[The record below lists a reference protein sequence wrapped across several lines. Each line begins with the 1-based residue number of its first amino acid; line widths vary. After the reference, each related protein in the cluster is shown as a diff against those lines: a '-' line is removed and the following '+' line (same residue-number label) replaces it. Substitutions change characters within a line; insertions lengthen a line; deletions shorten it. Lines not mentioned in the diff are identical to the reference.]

1 MFGAEAST
9 DRVWALMK
17 EIGIAL
23 VVTHDG
29 GSETLRARPMAA
41 HPDEHDN
48 AIYFL
53 TDAGA
58 PKDDAVLSN
67 DNVCLTFS
75 DIKRQRYV
83 SVTGRADVS
92 NDRPMIRKFWSAADK
107 VFWKDENDPAIQ
119 LFRVAPIAAEYWESA
134 GFIVGSVKMIAAR
147 VTGARPKFHTNGKVM
162 LSRAS
167 PD

>member
-1 MFGAEAST
+1 MFGAEANA

-29 GSETLRARPMAA
+29 ASETLRARPMAA
-41 HPDEHDN
+41 HPVEHDN

-58 PKDDAVLSN
+58 PKDDAVLGN
-67 DNVCLTFS
+67 ANVCLTFS
-75 DIKRQRYV
+75 DVKRHRYV

-92 NDRPMIRKFWSAADK
+92 DDRLMIRRFWSAADK
-107 VFWKDENDPAIQ
+107 AFWRDENDPAIQ
-119 LFRVAPIAAEYWESA
+119 LFRVVPTAAEYWESA
-134 GFIVGSVKMIAAR
+134 GLVVGSVKMIAAR
-147 VTGARPKFHTNGKVM
+147 VTGARPQFHTNAKVM
-162 LSRAS
+162 LSRAA